1 MSCFGIE
8 WTQLCNVIKNE
19 KGNKMTVFTQ
29 QSSKYAYKHACSFV
43 GYGEDVLSL
52 MKTLYQYPK
61 KKFRNIDYVYDRIY
75 NEYEG
80 YGSLPIADNIPKLC
94 HLFIACQYFIWRL
107 GEDERELM
115 DEYTL
120 SWDSVD
126 EFIFEWSSWSG
137 INIIVAIL
145 PKQNDKQKNREI
157 AIENLQKLYEAGKC
171 IYLIDEEKVDG
182 EEAICREICRLTD
195 GLLTIFCGENE
206 MALSYA
212 DCTSVFEEGFI
223 YCAQSENYKLER
235 AFDVRQLV
243 RVSGI
248 SDKVPV
254 AVDRALL
261 FIQCSYEN
269 ELQPRQ
275 MEYIQEQ
282 FKWVNTHREIK
293 WGFGYKD
300 EGEND
305 NFHSYAFFA
314 QKKFPDYLKSNS
326 VSCSGMERIQ
336 HCTVMRKM
344 IDGK

>member
-1 MSCFGIE
+1 MILF
-8 WTQLCNVIKNE
+8 K
-19 KGNKMTVFTQ
+19 Q
-29 QSSKYAYKHACSFV
+29 QSSKYADKHACSFV
-43 GYGEDVLSL
+43 GFGESTLSL
-52 MKTLYQYPK
+52 MQALYQYPK
-61 KKFRNIDYVYDRIY
+61 KKFQDLDYTYNYLHGHYEWYDCSPVVDNAPQSSSQSTLYQFHIWRVGEHRCSYPTDPIYTWNAIDEYVYRWTPRSI
-75 NEYEG
+75 
-80 YGSLPIADNIPKLC
+80 LC
-94 HLFIACQYFIWRL
+94 VVI
-107 GEDERELM
+107 
-115 DEYTL
+115 
-120 SWDSVD
+120 
-126 EFIFEWSSWSG
+126 
-137 INIIVAIL
+137 AIL
-145 PKQNDKQKNREI
+145 PKQKAGERKREMGI
-157 AIENLQKLYEAGKC
+157 INLRKLHEAGMC

-212 DCTSVFEEGFI
+212 DCASVFEEGFI
-223 YCAQSENYKLER
+223 YCAQSENYKLEK